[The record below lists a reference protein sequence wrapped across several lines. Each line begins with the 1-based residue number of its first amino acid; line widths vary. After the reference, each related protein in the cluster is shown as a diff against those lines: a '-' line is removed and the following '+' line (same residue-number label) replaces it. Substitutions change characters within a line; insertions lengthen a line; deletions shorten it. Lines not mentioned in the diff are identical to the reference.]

1 MQYRLDVTSRRQNK
15 NSGNVL
21 IWSARTSPRFGTMR
35 HVASWESGDIS
46 PHSKSRR
53 RQNSAFTLMEL
64 LVVIAIIA
72 ILAALLLTAV
82 SQVKARALRIQCA
95 NNVRQLGQA
104 MQMFVADNHAYPLA
118 HNRSVTSYS
127 DHLYSWIVSV
137 QNELGTMNYPTNIP
151 RWWHQGVWQC
161 PSAFN
166 PAMLP
171 RKQEFNEYANFNSYG
186 YNSSGISI
194 QTDTNRLGLGGHYQY
209 FQTVSNLWSAPP
221 VSESEVTSP
230 SEMMEI
236 GDGFAGGNGVIRD
249 GSLILSRSVSANDL
263 TEAEL
268 FGNTK
273 QSYARH
279 QGKANVVFCDGHV
292 ESPTLQFLF
301 VDTSD
306 AALSRWNRD
315 HLPHRE
321 KLSP

>member
-1 MQYRLDVTSRRQNK
+1 MKHRLNTDK
-15 NSGNVL
+15 KD
-21 IWSARTSPRFGTMR
+21 F
-35 HVASWESGDIS
+35 
-46 PHSKSRR
+46 
-53 RQNSAFTLMEL
+53 AFTLVEL
-64 LVVIAIIA
+64 LVVIAIIG
-72 ILAALLLTAV
+72 ILAALLLTAI
-82 SQVKARALRIQCA
+82 SQAKGRALRIQCA

-118 HNRSVTSYS
+118 HNRSVASYS
-127 DHLYSWIVSV
+127 DHLFSWIVSI
-137 QNELGTMNYPTNIP
+137 QNELGAMNYPTNIP

-166 PAMLP
+166 PAILS
-171 RKQEFNEYANFNSYG
+171 REQEFNGYGSFASYG
-186 YNSSGISI
+186 YNSSGISF

-209 FQTVSNLWSAPP
+209 FQTVSNLWSVPP

-236 GDGFAGGNGVIRD
+236 GDGFAGGNGIIRD
-249 GSLILSRSVSANDL
+249 GSLILSRSVSANAL

-301 VDTSD
+301 EDTSD
-306 AALSRWNRD
+306 EALSRWNRD